1 MSDFHDEFSKAIRT
15 GDASALEAFT
25 HGPAATKFKV
35 YRNNA
40 VKGAADTLGDA
51 YPAIKRLVG
60 EKFFQGMAREFW
72 AAHPPVERTL
82 TLYGAGFADF
92 IQQFEPAQS
101 LVYLADV
108 ARLDRAWLEAHHA
121 PDASPLRLTD
131 IQHLPAEIL
140 AATAPGVHPSV
151 RVLASDLPA
160 FSIWRTNRYDTDVKK
175 ISLENGAETA
185 LIHRPGMEVQSRR
198 LTPAEA
204 LFLDRISSRQ
214 SFETASNAVT
224 DHFPGVEPAPVFI
237 ALLKEGVF
245 NEIQEGTD
253 K

>member
-1 MSDFHDEFSKAIRT
+1 MSDFHDEFAKAIRT
-15 GDASALEAFT
+15 GDASAIKAFT
-25 HGPAATKFKV
+25 HGSAATKFKV
-35 YRNNA
+35 YRNNV

-72 AAHPPVERTL
+72 SAHPPVERTL
-82 TLYGAGFADF
+82 TLYGVGFADF
-92 IQQFEPAQS
+92 IAQFEPAQS

-121 PDASPLRLTD
+121 PDALPLGLTD
-131 IQHLPAEIL
+131 IQQLPAADL
-140 AATAPGVHPSV
+140 AATAPGLHPSV
-151 RVLASDLPA
+151 RFFASDWPA

-185 LIHRPGMEVQSRR
+185 LIHRPGMEVRSRR

-204 LFLDRISSRQ
+204 LFLDRISSGR
-214 SFETASNAVT
+214 SFEIASNAVT

-245 NEIQEGTD
+245 NGN
-253 K
+253 